1 MDPNCSSPTY
11 SCPPPQI
18 IRYTLGPRVSM
29 RLAGPPA
36 LQTTRAGNVLVP
48 VSCQARRRRGC
59 KAKVAVHQGRRP
71 LAMRRATLL
80 DGRRRAVVLRLAGTA
95 RNRLARGRRLCVRV
109 TATTLSGG
117 ERRVHRRSHVLA
129 PP

>member
-1 MDPNCSSPTY
+1 
-11 SCPPPQI
+11 
-18 IRYTLGPRVSM
+18 
-29 RLAGPPA
+29 
-36 LQTTRAGNVLVP
+36 
-48 VSCQARRRRGC
+48 
-59 KAKVAVHQGRRP
+59 
-71 LAMRRATLL
+71 MRRATLL
-80 DGRRRAVVLRLAGTA
+80 DGRRRAVVLRLAWTA